1 MQSQIKIAPSVLSA
15 DFTKLGED
23 LADISSADYVHY
35 DVMDGHFV
43 PNVSFGL
50 DILKAT
56 KRASDLPVDV
66 HLMITN
72 PDEMLPAF
80 IEAGA
85 DMITFHMEATSHAN
99 RLIQLIHAAGRKA
112 SVAICP
118 ATPACMLEEVI
129 EDVDMVL
136 AMTVNPGFGGQKFI
150 ESSPAK
156 LRRIRALCAEHGV
169 SPMVEVDGGING
181 KTAAVV
187 AEAGA
192 NVLVAGSAVFGEKD
206 RAAAIASIR
215 SAAESALVKRA

>member
-15 DFTKLGED
+15 DFTKLGAD
-23 LADISSADYVHY
+23 LADVACADFIHY

-56 KRASDLPVDV
+56 KRATDLPVDV
-66 HLMITN
+66 HLMISN

-80 IEAGA
+80 IDAGA
-85 DMITFHMEATSHAN
+85 DLITFHMEATAHAN

-118 ATPACMLEEVI
+118 ATPVCMLEDVI

-136 AMTVNPGFGGQKFI
+136 IMTVNPGFGGQSFL
-150 ESSPAK
+150 ESSAAK
-156 LRRIRALCAEHGV
+156 LRRVKKLCAEHGV
-169 SPMVEVDGGING
+169 NPMIEVDGGINDE
-181 KTAAVV
+181 TAAIV
-187 AEAGA
+187 AGA
-192 NVLVAGSAVFGEKD
+192 GVNVLVAGSAVFGKAD
-206 RAAAIASIR
+206 RGAAIESIR
-215 SAAESALVKRA
+215 TSAQNALLKKA

>member
-23 LADISSADYVHY
+23 LADISTADLVHY

-56 KRASDLPVDV
+56 KRATDLPVDV
-66 HLMITN
+66 HLMISN

-80 IEAGA
+80 LDAGA
-85 DMITFHMEATSHAN
+85 DIVTFHLEATAHAN

-118 ATPACMLEEVI
+118 ATPACMLEDVI

-156 LRRIRALCAEHGV
+156 LRRIRALCDERGV
-169 SPMVEVDGGING
+169 NPMIEVDGGIAAG
-181 KTAAVV
+181 TAPLV
-187 AEAGA
+187 AGAGA
-192 NVLVAGSAVFGEKD
+192 NVLVAGSAVFGAQNRPE
-206 RAAAIASIR
+206 AIDSIR
-215 SAAESALVKRA
+215 AAAESALVKRA

>member
-1 MQSQIKIAPSVLSA
+1 MESQIKIAPSVLSA

-23 LADISSADYVHY
+23 LADISTADFVHY

-43 PNVSFGL
+43 PNVSFGI

-56 KRASDLPVDV
+56 KRATDVPVDV

-80 IEAGA
+80 IDAGA
-85 DMITFHMEATSHAN
+85 DLVTFHMEATAHAN
-99 RLIQLIHAAGRKA
+99 RLIQFIHSAGRKA

-118 ATPACMLEEVI
+118 ATPVSMLEEVI
-129 EDVDMVL
+129 DDVDMVL
-136 AMTVNPGFGGQKFI
+136 VMTVNPGFGGQSFI
-150 ESSPAK
+150 ESSAAK
-156 LRRIRALCAEHGV
+156 LRRVRRLCAERGV
-169 SPMVEVDGGING
+169 NPMVEVDGGIND

-192 NVLVAGSAVFGEKD
+192 NVLVAGSAVFGKAD
-206 RAAAIASIR
+206 RAAAISAIR
-215 SAAESALVKRA
+215 QSAQDALLKKA

>member
-23 LADISSADYVHY
+23 LADISTADFVHY

-56 KRASDLPVDV
+56 KRATDLPVDV
-66 HLMITN
+66 HLMISN

-80 IEAGA
+80 LDAGA
-85 DMITFHMEATSHAN
+85 DLVTFHMEATSHAN
-99 RLIQLIHAAGRKA
+99 RLIQQIHAAGRKA
-112 SVAICP
+112 SVSICP
-118 ATPACMLEEVI
+118 ATPVSMLEEVI

-136 AMTVNPGFGGQKFI
+136 VMTVNPGFGGQKFI

-156 LRRIRALCAEHGV
+156 LRRLRKLCAERGV
-169 SPMVEVDGGING
+169 SPMIEVDGGIND
-181 KTAAVV
+181 KTAAIV

-192 NVLVAGSAVFGEKD
+192 NVLVAGSAVFGKAD
-206 RAAAIASIR
+206 RASAIAAIR
-215 SAAESALVKRA
+215 ESAQDALLKKA